1 MVYLKI
7 TKSNGRIITCEL
19 RRDPSR
25 RGRPIPYERALEL
38 VKGRK
43 PTAEIRLF
51 GFCNAT
57 YDLGERSD
65 QLDIRCAI
73 AHFSFG

>member
-51 GFCNAT
+51 GFCSAT
-57 YDLGERSD
+57 YDLGRTGLCRKEAERD
-65 QLDIRCAI
+65 
-73 AHFSFG
+73 